1 MQAHIPDN
9 VPATDGADTS
19 AAEVPEPQAEATNR
33 VHLEFSFGVWAC
45 FSIGGR
51 TVSMTGFRDLPI
63 MPFVPGEFDA
73 HK

>member
-33 VHLEFSFGVWAC
+33 VHILNSRLGCGLVFLLV
-45 FSIGGR
+45 GG
-51 TVSMTGFRDLPI
+51 L
-63 MPFVPGEFDA
+63 
-73 HK
+73 